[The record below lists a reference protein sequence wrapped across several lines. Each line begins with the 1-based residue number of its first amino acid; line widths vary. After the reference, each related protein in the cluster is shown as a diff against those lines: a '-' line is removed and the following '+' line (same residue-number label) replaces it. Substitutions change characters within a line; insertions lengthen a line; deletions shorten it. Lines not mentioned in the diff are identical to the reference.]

1 MHNEI
6 YSVKRKLQIAI
17 SYGDLFRSSL
27 RIAARGSTTKRMEA
41 AQASAAG
48 RPDARALFGAFLAIG
63 LAGFGGVLP
72 FARRGLV
79 ESKGWLTAEEFN
91 ETLALCQSLPGPNI
105 VNLSVVI
112 GSRFAGAGGAAA
124 ALAGLVGAPVAIVIA
139 LGALYGRF
147 GAVGR
152 VPQVMAGL
160 AAAAAGLVAATAVK
174 MAAPL
179 IARRPVSAGAFMA
192 LAFAGVGLMSLPLPW
207 VLGALAPISVAVA
220 WKLRP

>member
-1 MHNEI
+1 
-6 YSVKRKLQIAI
+6 
-17 SYGDLFRSSL
+17 
-27 RIAARGSTTKRMEA
+27 MEA
-41 AQASAAG
+41 DGVSEAAEG
-48 RPDARALFGAFLAIG
+48 PDARALFGAFLAIG

-79 ESKGWLTAEEFN
+79 ESRRWLTPEDFN

-105 VNLSVVI
+105 VNLSVVV
-112 GSRFAGAGGAAA
+112 GSRFAGARGALA

-160 AAAAAGLVAATAVK
+160 AAAAAGLVAATAIK

-179 IARRPVSAGAFMA
+179 VARRPVSAGAFVI
-192 LAFAGVGLMSLPLPW
+192 LAFAGVGLLALPLPW
-207 VLGALAPISVAVA
+207 VLLTLGPAGVAVA
-220 WKLRP
+220 WKRRP